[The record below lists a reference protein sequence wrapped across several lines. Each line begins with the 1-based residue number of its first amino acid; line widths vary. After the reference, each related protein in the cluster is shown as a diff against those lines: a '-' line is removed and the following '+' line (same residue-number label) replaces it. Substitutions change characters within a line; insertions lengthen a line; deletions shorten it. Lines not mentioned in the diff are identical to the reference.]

1 FGLCHNLCIHILKM
15 QLKIQFAIPFENSP
29 ENPSIQIWVFTDGW
43 IYYQFSLYY
52 VSNETKNWTES
63 RRYCTERGTDL
74 VIINNKEEQDFVKK
88 ISRGTQTWI
97 GLSDIFEESK
107 WKWVDG
113 SALNFRFW
121 LVDEPRGK
129 MVENCVVTHVGWVDY
144 PCTSVFKW
152 ISEKINIK

>member
-1 FGLCHNLCIHILKM
+1 V
-15 QLKIQFAIPFENSP
+15 
-29 ENPSIQIWVFTDGW
+29 WVF
-43 IYYQFSLYY
+43 
-52 VSNETKNWTES
+52 VSHVCLLCVTSPRRHFEGMFALSSELKVYRTKNWTES
-63 RRYCTERGTDL
+63 RRYCTERGADL

-121 LVDEPRGK
+121 LVDEPRGQT
-129 MVENCVVTHVGWVDY
+129 VENCVVTHVGWVDY

-152 ISEKINIK
+152 ICEKINVK